1 MLRMAFLYSASR
13 GALEGGYA
21 LCAVSYEALHFE
33 RKEDA
38 DTRSYRQVK
47 FRVGAFAWGNWN
59 PFLAAEPP
67 RENFG
72 GLIIF
77 AAVPQLLTP
86 NS

>member
-1 MLRMAFLYSASR
+1 MLRMAFSYSALR

-38 DTRSYRQVK
+38 DTRLYRQVRI
-47 FRVGAFAWGNWN
+47 RVRAFEWGKWN
-59 PFLAAEPP
+59 LFLAAEPP
-67 RENFG
+67 RKNLG
-72 GLIIF
+72 GFIIF
-77 AAVPQLLTP
+77 DRRTTAP